1 MSVPTTEPVRAVT
14 HPVARATLV
23 CVEGFVTAGAVFG
36 GVGLIADNAIG
47 MLPEWLER
55 TPFTSWLWPGVL
67 LLLLVAVPMGIAGY
81 AEITRRRW
89 AFAASLIAGSAQVG
103 WIGAQWVIM
112 QRYFFLQP
120 IMLACGI
127 GVIALACWVHRT
139 EPLWPR

>member
-14 HPVARATLV
+14 HPVARFWLV

-67 LLLLVAVPMGIAGY
+67 LLLLVAVPMGVAGV
-81 AEITRRRW
+81 AEITRRSW
-89 AFAASLIAGSAQVG
+89 AFAASLIAGTAQIG
-103 WIGAQWVIM
+103 WIVAQWLIL

-127 GVIALACWVHRT
+127 GVIALAWWVHRA